1 MRMRVTTRYRTRLDL
16 LRSVVDDLSLR
27 TEYGGTLAQVA
38 EKLFGL
44 NSDGLHEVTPNFVF
58 FR

>member
-1 MRMRVTTRYRTRLDL
+1 MRYRTRLDL

-44 NSDGLHEVTPNFVF
+44 NSDGLH
-58 FR
+58 